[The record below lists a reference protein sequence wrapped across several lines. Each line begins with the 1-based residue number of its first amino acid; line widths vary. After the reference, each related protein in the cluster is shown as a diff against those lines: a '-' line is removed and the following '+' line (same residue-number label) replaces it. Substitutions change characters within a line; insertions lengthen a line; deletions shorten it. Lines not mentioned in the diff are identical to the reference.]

1 MIIPQ
6 LIFMATFG
14 ENAHIAIL
22 LMSIIYISYIFYFS
36 KETNANLIQNI
47 KDTIE
52 LANHKEFLE
61 NEVNE
66 RVRDIIDLT
75 DEIQITQREVVLTMG
90 AIGESRSKETA
101 NHVKRVAEYSKLL
114 ALAYGLTEEDA
125 ELLKQASPM
134 HDIGKVAIP
143 DTILNKPGKLTP
155 QEKVIMN
162 THAEL

>member
-1 MIIPQ
+1 
-6 LIFMATFG
+6 MATFG
-14 ENAHIAIL
+14 EKAHIAIL